1 MIAYFNLSIY
11 LLKHKI
17 IIICSNWCTCKNHVK
32 IQSPC
37 GHNQLRGIKWKYHV
51 LLTRIQ
57 IENHFNLLNS
67 VCINA
72 WENTAYV
79 TNPLSDCDKKS
90 EYVSAFVFDFFL
102 IHIKRISSS
111 HNKSAVLKRKHKKI
125 KNIFKTK

>member
-1 MIAYFNLSIY
+1 M
-11 LLKHKI
+11 K
-17 IIICSNWCTCKNHVK
+17 V
-32 IQSPC
+32 QSPC

-67 VCINA
+67 VCINS

-79 TNPLSDCDKKS
+79 TNPLSDCVKKS

-102 IHIKRISSS
+102 ICIKHISFS
-111 HNKSAVLKRKHKKI
+111 HSFAVLKRKHKKI